1 MIIRPKIRGFICVTA
16 HPQGCATHVREQ
28 IDYVKSKGTLTAGP
42 KRVLVIGSS
51 TGYGLAS
58 RITAAFGC
66 GAKTI
71 GVFFEKA
78 AEGEKLGTA
87 GWYNSVAFEQAAN
100 REGLYAKSFN
110 GDAFSDELK
119 TKVVEQIRKDWGQ
132 VDQVIY
138 SLASPRRTNP
148 RTGESVK
155 SCLKPIGTVYKSRT
169 LDTDKAQ
176 VLDVSIEPATEQEIA
191 DTIKVMGGEDWIW
204 WMEALEQAGVLAPGC
219 TTLAYSY
226 IGPEI
231 THAVYTNGTIG
242 AAKKDLEQAAAKLNA
257 KLAVSG
263 GYAHVSVNKALVTQA
278 SSAIPVVPL
287 YISILYKIMKE
298 KGLHEGCIEQMQRLY
313 ADHLANGK
321 QPVLDA
327 NGRIR
332 IDDWEMKPE
341 IQAAVAAIWPTV
353 TTENLKQLTDF
364 EGYQKEFLK
373 LFGFGLSG
381 VDYEA
386 DSNPAQVDGKDAVL
400 N

>member
-16 HPQGCATHVREQ
+16 HPEGCAAHVQEQ
-28 IDYVKSKGTLTAGP
+28 IDYVKSKGSLSGP
-42 KRVLVIGSS
+42 KKVLVIGSS

-66 GAKTI
+66 GAATM

-87 GWYNSVAFEQAAN
+87 GWYNSVAFEQAAK
-100 REGLYAKSFN
+100 RDGLYAKSFN

-119 TKVVEQIRKDWGQ
+119 AKVVAQIKQDWGQ

-148 RTGESVK
+148 RSGETVK

-176 VLDVSIEPATEQEIA
+176 VLDISIEPANDQEIN
-191 DTIKVMGGEDWIW
+191 DTIKVMGGEDWLW
-204 WMEALEQAGVLAPGC
+204 WIEALEQGGVLAPGC
-219 TTLAYSY
+219 STLAYSY

-242 AAKKDLEQAAAKLNA
+242 AAKKDLEHAAAKLNT

-263 GYAHVSVNKALVTQA
+263 GYAYVSVNKALVTQA

-298 KGLHEGCIEQMQRLY
+298 KGLHEGCIEQMQRMY
-313 ADHLANGK
+313 ADHLTNGK
-321 QPVLDA
+321 KPKLDT

-341 IQAAVAAIWPTV
+341 IQAAVSAIWPTV

-364 EGYQKEFLK
+364 AGYQTEFLK
-373 LFGFGLSG
+373 LFGFGVSG
-381 VDYEA
+381 VNYEA
-386 DSNPAQVDGKDAVL
+386 DCSPAEVSGKPAIL